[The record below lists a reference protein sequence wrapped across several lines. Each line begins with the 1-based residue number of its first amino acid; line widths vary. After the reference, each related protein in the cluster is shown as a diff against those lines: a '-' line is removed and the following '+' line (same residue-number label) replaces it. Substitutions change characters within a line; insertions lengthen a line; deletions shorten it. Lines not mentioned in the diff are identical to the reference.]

1 MSESGSYKI
10 VFVRGVWNAEWREA
24 NGRRRRA
31 SLGTPDRQEAM
42 ERLQALDARLVAER
56 KPKVIDVAYAWQGK
70 RDSLGTR
77 AAGSA
82 MDSRGKSVLP
92 FFGDMRADLV
102 PEEAVSAYIAKRRAA
117 GINDGSI
124 VAELKQLRASLHWAV
139 RKNLIVKA
147 PYLHTPK
154 TPEPRDKRL
163 TRKQAVQF
171 LKAIE
176 HPHLRL
182 FVIIALTTGAR
193 SQAILDL
200 TWDRVHLSRRLIDL
214 RDPDRTQPSK
224 ARPTVPINVT
234 LTRALIE
241 AKDNATTEH
250 VIEWNGHRV
259 GNIKEAFRTAAVRAG
274 LPWITPH
281 VLRHSAASWMAESG
295 VPMAEIAQLLGH
307 SDSRIT
313 ERVYAKM
320 SPTFLQGAANALEW
334 DD

>member
-10 VFVRGVWNAEWREA
+10 VFLRGVWNAEWRDP

-31 SLGTPDRQEAM
+31 SLGTSDRQEAM
-42 ERLQALDARLVAER
+42 EGLKALDDRLIAER
-56 KPKVIDVAYAWQGK
+56 RPAVITIEHAWRGK

-77 AAGSA
+77 AAGAA
-82 MDSRGKSVLP
+82 MDSRGKSILP

-102 PEEAVSAYIAKRRAA
+102 PEEAVDAYIARRRAA

-139 RKNLIVKA
+139 RKNLIHRA
-147 PYLHTPK
+147 PYIK
-154 TPEPRDKRL
+154 TPSTPPPRDIRL
-163 TRKQAVQF
+163 TRRQAAKF
-171 LKAIE
+171 LQAIE
-176 HPHLRL
+176 HEHLRL

-193 SQAILDL
+193 KQAILDL
-200 TWDRVHLSRRLIDL
+200 TWDRIHFAEKRINL
-214 RDPDRTQPSK
+214 RDPDRQQPSK
-224 ARPTVPINVT
+224 ARPTVPMNVT
-234 LTRALIE
+234 LQRALSE
-241 AKDNATTEH
+241 AKASATTEH
-250 VIEWNGHRV
+250 VIEWSGHRV
-259 GNIKEAFRTAAVRAG
+259 SNIKEAFRGAAVRAG

-313 ERVYAKM
+313 ERVYSRM
-320 SPTFLQGAANALEW
+320 SPSFLQGAATALEL
-334 DD
+334 DE